1 MGLMDRA
8 KKAWAEKQDQWA
20 KDAEKEEA
28 EKTAKA
34 EFRVNLED
42 LLDRFEMKDLKSFC
56 NK

>member
-28 EKTAKA
+28 EKAKKQNS
-34 EFRVNLED
+34 VLI
-42 LLDRFEMKDLKSFC
+42 LKTC
-56 NK
+56 